1 LELLVLARTYDGIQ
15 ISGSSI
21 PTLGIIDTTNNAKFV
36 AYVRDSDATI
46 GMETNHPL
54 TINTNNIE
62 RMRIDSAGNVGVGAK
77 LEVKGATAENTQIR
91 IQTDGGASE
100 VPTLLLR
107 RSSIAYGEIK
117 YIPDGGGNQGV
128 HITDYRTDVSNIIFN
143 TAGTNER
150 MRIDTSGN
158 VGIGTTNPETLA
170 HIKVNG
176 GSAQLTLE
184 REGGGAGKAVLAG
197 AAGGLIVYNDAF
209 ATKMYV
215 GTSGS
220 YDGNVGIG
228 TISPQYKLDVD
239 GDVQINETL
248 IAKAGADLILQAR
261 SSQIVGINSNGT
273 RTMTLDASNNVG
285 IGTSSPASKLEV
297 DGGDIEVDDSA
308 SGLILRS
315 PDGTRYRVTVANGGT
330 LSVSAV

>member
-1 LELLVLARTYDGIQ
+1 
-15 ISGSSI
+15 
-21 PTLGIIDTTNNAKFV
+21 
-36 AYVRDSDATI
+36 
-46 GMETNHPL
+46 
-54 TINTNNIE
+54 
-62 RMRIDSAGNVGVGAK
+62 
-77 LEVKGATAENTQIR
+77 
-91 IQTDGGASE
+91 
-100 VPTLLLR
+100 
-107 RSSIAYGEIK
+107 
-117 YIPDGGGNQGV
+117 
-128 HITDYRTDVSNIIFN
+128 
-143 TAGTNER
+143 